1 MIYHIKQVEKIVN
14 ETKKTIAGLII
25 LSMIVIYAF
34 VDFIPIEFVYIWIFL
49 QSIFVGL
56 RTHNAKK
63 LKSYIDSK
71 NYKKITLH
79 INLLSFYVGY
89 SAIVWNIAII
99 GGAIYSPEFYEM
111 FSLVL
116 MVGII
121 AAASLS
127 LSAIFKVYITYYLVL
142 VVPFILFMASFSDD
156 IHRVILLLMFAY
168 LPYMLMLSKSI
179 NKNIWT
185 TINDNLK
192 LQESEVLLKKGSIEL
207 HAAKDKAEKSQ
218 RIKTKFLANMSHEI
232 RTPMNGIIGMT
243 HLALQTNLN
252 EKQKNYINNI
262 DSSARSL
269 LDIIND
275 ILDFSKIEAG
285 KLEINNIDFSLKKLL
300 EDISNIVK
308 FKADEKDLN
317 FTINYDENMNNY
329 FYGDSL
335 RISQILINL
344 ISNAI
349 KFTENG
355 SVKLN
360 ISYGKIDNI
369 YRFEIIDTGIGISQ
383 ENQNK
388 LFQSFSQADEST
400 TREYGGTGLGLS
412 ISKQLV
418 ELMGGKIWVES
429 KVGVG
434 SKFIF
439 EINLIG
445 SDKAKIE
452 KKEPIEINQIKT
464 LKGSQIL
471 LVEDSLIN
479 QEIIIGLL
487 ENSGIS
493 IDIASNGE
501 IALDMF
507 ESGKYELILMD
518 IQMPVMDGY
527 EATRRIRGID
537 KDIPIVALTAN
548 ARIEDAQKTKIA
560 GMSEHLNKPID
571 IEKLYETLL
580 KYISKKIEVK
590 DVEGTICSNNNIIIP
605 KFINIDANEGLLH
618 LAGNKKLYMKVIKN
632 FYYSYN
638 NLKIENLEEDE
649 FKRAT
654 HTIKGL
660 SANMGAKSLH
670 RIAQILDD
678 SQDRTLIASFNAELK
693 KVLDELKNIASEE
706 ISDIKDKKEI
716 SKTQKDELFEK
727 LKVAAKTKRPKNF
740 KSIIE
745 DLDSYILLEE
755 EKSIFE
761 KVKILIKKYKFKE
774 ALTVLGE
781 R

>member
-1 MIYHIKQVEKIVN
+1 
-14 ETKKTIAGLII
+14 
-25 LSMIVIYAF
+25 
-34 VDFIPIEFVYIWIFL
+34 
-49 QSIFVGL
+49 
-56 RTHNAKK
+56 
-63 LKSYIDSK
+63 
-71 NYKKITLH
+71 
-79 INLLSFYVGY
+79 
-89 SAIVWNIAII
+89 
-99 GGAIYSPEFYEM
+99 
-111 FSLVL
+111 
-116 MVGII
+116 
-121 AAASLS
+121 
-127 LSAIFKVYITYYLVL
+127 
-142 VVPFILFMASFSDD
+142 
-156 IHRVILLLMFAY
+156 
-168 LPYMLMLSKSI
+168 
-179 NKNIWT
+179 
-185 TINDNLK
+185 
-192 LQESEVLLKKGSIEL
+192 
-207 HAAKDKAEKSQ
+207 
-218 RIKTKFLANMSHEI
+218 
-232 RTPMNGIIGMT
+232 
-243 HLALQTNLN
+243 
-252 EKQKNYINNI
+252 
-262 DSSARSL
+262 
-269 LDIIND
+269 
-275 ILDFSKIEAG
+275 
-285 KLEINNIDFSLKKLL
+285 
-300 EDISNIVK
+300 
-308 FKADEKDLN
+308 
-317 FTINYDENMNNY
+317 
-329 FYGDSL
+329 
-335 RISQILINL
+335 
-344 ISNAI
+344 
-349 KFTENG
+349 
-355 SVKLN
+355 
-360 ISYGKIDNI
+360 
-369 YRFEIIDTGIGISQ
+369 
-383 ENQNK
+383 
-388 LFQSFSQADEST
+388 
-400 TREYGGTGLGLS
+400 
-412 ISKQLV
+412 
-418 ELMGGKIWVES
+418 
-429 KVGVG
+429 
-434 SKFIF
+434 
-439 EINLIG
+439 
-445 SDKAKIE
+445 
-452 KKEPIEINQIKT
+452 
-464 LKGSQIL
+464 
-471 LVEDSLIN
+471 
-479 QEIIIGLL
+479 L
-487 ENSGIS
+487 ENSGIN

-727 LKVAAKTKRPKNF
+727 LKVAAKTKRPKNC